1 MSMDDSAPRRE
12 EMLVMKV
19 GSGITA
25 ENVGTIATVMFIES
39 GYDELDAF
47 ENKLILQQGKN
58 STYFLLGEL
67 PDEITYEKMVSS
79 IGATLGVTLTITTNF
94 AEEYLAGASH
104 TILISVSFPSLS
116 HSHFLLH
123 PRRPKRHTARRHDSL
138 HDRRRR
144 RPPGGRGPRQD

>member
-1 MSMDDSAPRRE
+1 MDDSAPRRE

-104 TILISVSFPSLS
+104 TILNSVSFSFPFS
-116 HSHFLLH
+116 F
-123 PRRPKRHTARRHDSL
+123 PF
-138 HDRRRR
+138 
-144 RPPGGRGPRQD
+144 PPPPQAT